1 MPSGTGYNVREE
13 EAEVSLSDLESE
25 MAEALDSK
33 DLNSEDSTEEDK

>member
-1 MPSGTGYNVREE
+1 MRE
-13 EAEVSLSDLESE
+13 VFRLNLSDLESE